1 MRMAGPDIVLFV
13 VGAVLFGGA
22 TYAIVS
28 LDGGLGST
36 SAAGF
41 FDVTFA
47 TTDEELANEP
57 VGDLRSAT
65 TDVAIDEAAA
75 RHLVALVFSV
85 ECSDLPAG
93 AAAPFN
99 IQLAVTGPNGQSDEA
114 SGACGSAVE
123 LSFPIADV
131 PPDTIATGSTE
142 EEARGGFEQ
151 SVHAGP
157 PSPAIGTWSVTVSG
171 GRGGPTG
178 VIPVG
183 NPSGAIVVT
192 AQEWTPTFTPGTR

>member
-28 LDGGLGST
+28 LDGGLGNT

-41 FDVTFA
+41 FAVFFSTI
-47 TTDEELANEP
+47 DEELTREP

-65 TDVAIDEAAA
+65 LDVTVDEAAA
-75 RHLVALVFSV
+75 RHLAALTFTL
-85 ECSDLPAG
+85 ECADLAAG
-93 AAAPFN
+93 AAAPFTL
-99 IQLAVTGPNGQSDEA
+99 QLAVEGPNGQTGDA

-123 LSFPIADV
+123 VPFEIAEIPV
-131 PPDTIATGSTE
+131 DTVAPGSTE
-142 EEARGGFEQ
+142 EDARAAFEE
-151 SVHAGP
+151 SIHAGE
-157 PSPAIGTWSVTVSG
+157 PSTAVGTWRVSVSG

-183 NPSGAIVVT
+183 NPSGAIVVM
-192 AQEWTPTFTPGTR
+192 AQEWEATFTAGTR

>member
-28 LDGGLGST
+28 LDGGLGNT

-41 FDVTFA
+41 FDVSFS
-47 TTDEELANEP
+47 TTDEELTRET

-65 TDVAIDEAAA
+65 LDVEVDEAAA
-75 RHLVALVFSV
+75 GHIVALTFIV
-85 ECSDLPAG
+85 ECTDLPAG
-93 AAAPFN
+93 AAAPFTL
-99 IQLAVTGPNGQSDEA
+99 QLAVEGPNGQTGDA

-123 LSFPIADV
+123 VPFEVGEVPADTV
-131 PPDTIATGSTE
+131 APGSTE
-142 EEARGGFEQ
+142 ADARAAFEETI
-151 SVHAGP
+151 HAGET
-157 PSPAIGTWSVTVSG
+157 SAAVGTWSVTVSG
-171 GRGGPTG
+171 GRGGATG
-178 VIPVG
+178 VIPVA
-183 NPSGAIVVT
+183 NPSGAIVVM